1 MTHLS
6 NLVSDCTFVQET
18 VDLLRLSGGRAP
30 VELIARTVLNLP
42 DLDPPTAALLVS
54 DVIKDDWRLRITDTY
69 ELELLC
75 EDADCRALDETD
87 YVVVDVETTG
97 AKTPPARITEIGA
110 YRVSRGRIVAEFQ
123 TLVNPQMPIP
133 SFIVM
138 LTGITDAMVKSAP
151 LFSEVAGDLLQF
163 IDRAVLVA
171 HNAPFDV
178 RFLNHEISR
187 VFPGKRMFNPQ
198 LCTVSLSRRVVPG
211 LVNHRLHTVAEHF
224 AVPIKNRHRA
234 AGDAEAT
241 AEVFLRLLEL
251 LQQNGVRDLAAARK
265 FKHANYDYQ
274 RASSGGNSKQQGNSK
289 QF

>member
-1 MTHLS
+1 MTHYS
-6 NLVSDCTFVQET
+6 NLVLDCTFVQEM
-18 VDLLRLSGGRAP
+18 VDLLRQSGASRAP
-30 VELIARTVLNLP
+30 VETVARAVLQTP

-54 DVIKDDWRLRITDTY
+54 DLLKDDWRLRITEDF

-87 YVVVDVETTG
+87 YVVIDVETTG

-110 YRVSRGRIVAEFQ
+110 YRVCGGRIVAEFQ

-133 SFIVM
+133 SFIVA

-151 LFSEVAGDLLQF
+151 LFSEVAADLLRF

-178 RFLNHEISR
+178 RFLNHEIAR
-187 VFPGKRMFNPQ
+187 VHPGKRMFNAQ
-198 LCTVSLSRRVVPG
+198 LCTVSLSRRVVPD
-211 LVNHRLHTVAEHF
+211 LANHRLHTVAEHF
-224 AVPIKNRHRA
+224 SVPIVNRHRA
-234 AGDAEAT
+234 AGDAAAT

-251 LQQNGVRDLAAARK
+251 LSQNGVRDLAAARK
-265 FKHANYDYQ
+265 FKHANYVQ
-274 RASSGGNSKQQGNSK
+274 SRSKTTA
-289 QF
+289 